1 MQKLYLL
8 LIFITIITSCT
19 NSASQSNKTNKVAT
33 KIVADY
39 EVFNLDFE
47 LKEISGITFIND
59 STIAAIEDENG
70 IVYFY
75 NLNQRKVIRKLTFSE
90 PDDFEDLVKVNEDI
104 YTVTS
109 KGDIYHI
116 TSFEQAEPKII
127 KYTTP
132 LKKKNDIEGI
142 TYNEEDNTLLL
153 SVKAENLL
161 GDEQT
166 KSIYSFSLKTKSLN
180 TSPYLEIKHTDLEE
194 QFKGDKLEETSKEFL
209 KMIGNEN
216 INKVITPTAMAFHPH
231 TKDLYVLSSV
241 NDILLVFSRK
251 KKLKEIITFKGRE
264 FTQPEGLSF
273 NSKGEMFISNE
284 GKKKTSANII
294 KVKEIR

>member
-1 MQKLYLL
+1 MRN
-8 LIFITIITSCT
+8 II
-19 NSASQSNKTNKVAT
+19 
-33 KIVADY
+33 DY

-59 STIAAIEDENG
+59 STVAAIEDENG

-75 NLNQRKVIRKLTFSE
+75 DLNENKITRKLTFSE
-90 PDDFEDLVKVNEDI
+90 PDDFEDLAKVNNDI
-104 YTVTS
+104 YTITS
-109 KGDIYHI
+109 KGDIYQI
-116 TSFEQAEPKII
+116 VSFAQAEPKII

-142 TYNEEDNTLLL
+142 TFNERDNSLLL

-161 GDEQT
+161 GDENN
-166 KSIYSFSLKTKSLN
+166 KSIYSFSLKTKTLDSK
-180 TSPYLEIKHTDLEE
+180 PYLDIPHTILEN

-216 INKVITPTAMAFHPH
+216 MNKIITPTAMAFHPE

-241 NDILLVFSRK
+241 NDIIMIFNKEK
-251 KKLKEIITFKGRE
+251 KFKEIISFKGRE

-284 GKKKTSANII
+284 GKKSSSGNII
-294 KVKEIR
+294 KVNTIK

>member
-1 MQKLYLL
+1 MQKFYFL
-8 LIFITIITSCT
+8 LIFISVITSCT
-19 NSASQSNKTNKVAT
+19 NSSSQPNKSDKVMMKSISN
-33 KIVADY
+33 Y
-39 EVFNLDFE
+39 EVTNLDFE

-75 NLNQRKVIRKLTFSE
+75 NLNQKEVVRKLTFSE
-90 PDDFEDLVKVNEDI
+90 PDDFEDLVKVNDDI
-104 YTVTS
+104 YAVTS

-116 TSFEQAEPKII
+116 ASFELTEPKIT

-132 LKKKNDIEGI
+132 LKKKNDVEGL
-142 TYNEEDNTLLL
+142 TFNEAENSLLL
-153 SVKAENLL
+153 SVKSENLL
-161 GDEQT
+161 GDKEN
-166 KSIYSFSLKTKSLN
+166 KSIYSFSLKTKTLN
-180 TSPYLEIKHTDLEE
+180 TTPYLDILHADLEK

-216 INKVITPTAMAFHPH
+216 INKVITPTAMAFHPE

-241 NDILLVFSRK
+241 NDILLVFNPQK
-251 KKLKEIITFKGRE
+251 QMKQIITFKGRE

-284 GKKKTSANII
+284 GKKESSANII
-294 KVKEIR
+294 KVIEIQ